1 MIKYNFNKLKGK
13 IKEVYNTQNDFAVDM
28 EIAPN
33 TLSSKLNGQSYFSSE
48 EISRAVE
55 LLKIDNPTEVWN
67 IFFNNNIEK
76 NSTEQ
81 CDTVRKV

>member
-13 IKEVYNTQNDFAVDM
+13 IKEVYNTQNDFATDM
-28 EIAPN
+28 EMSPN

-55 LLKIDNPTEVWN
+55 LLKINNPVDAWN
-67 IFFNNNIEK
+67 IFFSQQVENT
-76 NSTEQ
+76 STN
-81 CDTVRKV
+81 